1 MDDAEWSEWT
11 RPGVDSTN
19 CTACSVCVGKS
30 WRDRQTDR
38 QFYRSLDGNAGPH
51 REQLRPAERERT
63 VIRSRS
69 VPRRNPKAPSNDA
82 ELSAK
87 ASASSTW
94 QTTTSAEYFSA
105 RISTQWKKFE
115 NRSIF
120 CEEEQSELLLTYSEW
135 RQLCKNRFAVNS
147 DKEELSHERKFLF
160 FSLSNTLL
168 TIVSATRVFL
178 TNGILFRPT
187 ALARRTSVTDGR
199 TDRRTDRLAVTS
211 VAIAG
216 IPNAQCQAN
225 SC

>member
-30 WRDRQTDR
+30 WRDRKTDR
-38 QFYRSLDGNAGPH
+38 QTEFYRSLDGNAGPH

-120 CEEEQSELLLTYSEW
+120 CEEDTVRTCSTVNGDNYARTVSPLILT
-135 RQLCKNRFAVNS
+135 
-147 DKEELSHERKFLF
+147 RKSYRTRENFF